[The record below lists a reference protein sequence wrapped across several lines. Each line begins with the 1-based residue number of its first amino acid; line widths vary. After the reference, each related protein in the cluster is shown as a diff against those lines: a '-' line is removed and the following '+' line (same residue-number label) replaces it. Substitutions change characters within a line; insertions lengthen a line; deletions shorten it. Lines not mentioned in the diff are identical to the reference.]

1 MQGKRR
7 EEAKGLGRRG
17 RCENTLMVQCVR
29 ESSGLGTRVRRA
41 AHCGGTLLES
51 EVGMCMD
58 TDGCA
63 GERPS
68 DTGAAHRVRAARAPT
83 QRSSKREG
91 KAAGMPSSS
100 SMGYRATG
108 VELGCACRD
117 ADGHTSTG
125 GRAMRARHTGLA
137 HK

>member
-1 MQGKRR
+1 MRGERR
-7 EEAKGLGRRG
+7 EEAKCRGRRG
-17 RCENTLMVQCVR
+17 RCENTLMVQCAW

-51 EVGMCMD
+51 EAGMCKD

-68 DTGAAHRVRAARAPT
+68 DTGATHRVCAARALT
-83 QRSSKREG
+83 QRSGTREG
-91 KAAGMPSSS
+91 MAAGMPSGSS
-100 SMGYRATG
+100 TGCRATG